1 MTDFNDDIFCRRTF
15 LLIQKGD
22 DNVYI
27 VSIIIIIKEKQ
38 KVQWKISPSSTHI
51 FQV

>member
-15 LLIQKGD
+15 LLIQKSD
-22 DNVYI
+22 DNNVYI

-51 FQV
+51 F